1 MEKLNNGR
9 AKIRTEG
16 NETSL
21 VIPVK
26 RNYLIII
33 FSTVW
38 LLIWFSF
45 IDAFS
50 SNFGF
55 FTDEGID
62 RFFFALA
69 IILVF
74 RRFVCVFVA
83 TMEFIWQRENPY

>member
-9 AKIRTEG
+9 AIIKTKG
-16 NETSL
+16 NETNL

-45 IDAFS
+45 INIFN
-50 SNFGF
+50 SNFAL
-55 FTDEGID
+55 FTDDGID
-62 RFFFALA
+62 TFFM
-69 IILVF
+69 V
-74 RRFVCVFVA
+74 
-83 TMEFIWQRENPY
+83 